1 MIKNSIFWEKTYK
14 KNLKS
19 QRNFPNEELCRFLG
33 RNYKNKKKINVLELG
48 CGTGSNI
55 NAFIHH
61 NMNITGIDISKES
74 IKICKKK
81 YKLKKQIQ
89 FLNLDMLE
97 INKIS
102 KKFDLIVD
110 IFSTYNLNLKE
121 NEKLLELIH
130 MKLKNKGIFFC
141 YTPSKNSTSWKK
153 EKDKFDE
160 STLKSFK
167 RKVSPYFGNK
177 GFFRFSSLTEI
188 KNRLKKNS
196 FKIDYSEIVSR
207 TYNSTKEYF
216 EFIVIE
222 AKKSNDK
229 KYYK

>member
-1 MIKNSIFWEKTYK
+1 MKNSIFWEKTFK
-14 KNLKS
+14 KNLNS

-55 NAFIHH
+55 NALIHY

-74 IKICKKK
+74 IRICKKK
-81 YKLKKQIQ
+81 YKLNKQDE

-102 KKFDLIVD
+102 KKFDLIID
-110 IFSTYNLNLKE
+110 IFSSYNLNSEE

-130 MKLKNKGIFFC
+130 KKLKNNGIFFC

-167 RKVSPYFGNK
+167 RKISPYFGHE
-177 GFFRFSSLTEI
+177 GYFRFSSLTEI
-188 KNRLKKNS
+188 KSKLKKNN
-196 FKIDYSEIVSR
+196 FKIEYNEIVSR
-207 TYNSTKEYF
+207 TYNNTKEYF

-222 AKKSNDK
+222 AKKK
-229 KYYK
+229 